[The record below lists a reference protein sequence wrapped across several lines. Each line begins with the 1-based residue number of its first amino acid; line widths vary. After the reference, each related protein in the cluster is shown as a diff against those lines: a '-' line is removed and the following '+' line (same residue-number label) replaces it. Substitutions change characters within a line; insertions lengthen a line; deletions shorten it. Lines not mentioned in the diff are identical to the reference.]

1 MLLIIRAAYNRQ
13 DVIQAYIF
21 KTFHRKAVLRVRNTT
36 EATVEFIYEISSKLL
51 SKVEHENTG
60 ITNGIYALGGVEY
73 VNIVMQNDEVSN

>member
-1 MLLIIRAAYNRQ
+1 M
-13 DVIQAYIF
+13 
-21 KTFHRKAVLRVRNTT
+21 RVRNTT
-36 EATVEFIYEISSKLL
+36 ETTVEFIYEISSKLL